1 MKKIF
6 AAIITLLF
14 FNTAF
19 AGVYEDALAKKEK
32 VFLYFYTPECS
43 TCRAFNEIFDSVKT
57 KNSEYEFVRV
67 NVNTS
72 YGMRLMLKFKGRYV
86 PYIILTSSKTKK
98 SVSLNHTCVMDEVC
112 LMRAIKSFNG

>member
-32 VFLYFYTPECS
+32 VFLYFYTP
-43 TCRAFNEIFDSVKT
+43 
-57 KNSEYEFVRV
+57 
-67 NVNTS
+67 
-72 YGMRLMLKFKGRYV
+72 
-86 PYIILTSSKTKK
+86 
-98 SVSLNHTCVMDEVC
+98 
-112 LMRAIKSFNG
+112 